1 MGRAPALPARSMY
14 EPDRRG
20 WPVGGVGRGGGGG
33 LIRRRGLRPP
43 RTPPADV
50 DMERLVFIVSQE
62 RRELFE
68 SLKRVLASERAVDI
82 ILDRRVVKRRHREE
96 PPAAERRRFARRPK
110 APENA
115 EINARCWTVVRFP

>member
-1 MGRAPALPARSMY
+1 MGGV
-14 EPDRRG
+14 RRG
-20 WPVGGVGRGGGGG
+20 CGAG
-33 LIRRRGLRPP
+33 LIRRRGLRAP

-96 PPAAERRRFARRPK
+96 PPAAERPRVARPPEGHREARNPPPRRARRP
-110 APENA
+110 P
-115 EINARCWTVVRFP
+115 P

>member
-1 MGRAPALPARSMY
+1 MEERSRA
-14 EPDRRG
+14 
-20 WPVGGVGRGGGGG
+20 VGDVSSAGSAGAIDVRA
-33 LIRRRGLRPP
+33 RPP
-43 RTPPADV
+43 RVTGGGCRPGVPADV

-96 PPAAERRRFARRPK
+96 PPAAERRRFARRSK
-110 APENA
+110 AHENA
-115 EINARCWTVVRFP
+115 EIHARGWTVVRLP